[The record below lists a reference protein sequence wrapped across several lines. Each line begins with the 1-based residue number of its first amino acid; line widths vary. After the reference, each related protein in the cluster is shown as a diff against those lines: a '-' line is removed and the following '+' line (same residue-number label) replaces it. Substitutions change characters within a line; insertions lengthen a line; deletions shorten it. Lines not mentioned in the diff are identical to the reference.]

1 MPQRASNV
9 VGSISCGGHSDQP
22 LMIFRRPPSHQRPP
36 SLLHAYACLYSSPIR
51 AQQARWAAGRRS
63 ARMKV
68 LLLVAERGA
77 PVMFARIGVVRLWK
91 APWSAGGLQERP
103 RAAHSM
109 PATA

>member
-1 MPQRASNV
+1 MTVLSR
-9 VGSISCGGHSDQP
+9 
-22 LMIFRRPPSHQRPP
+22 QRPP
-36 SLLHAYACLYSSPIR
+36 SLLHAYACLYSSQIR

-91 APWSAGGLQERP
+91 APWSAGGLKERP